1 MKSVP
6 KILENPNYTPWN
18 ALNCVSQKVE
28 EKFSKRL
35 FPFLCNIKSI
45 PLGKYQNLDIG
56 KNGQYIVNKVRLQK
70 SAIQFISVI

>member
-1 MKSVP
+1 MKIVP
-6 KILENPNYTPWN
+6 KILEIPSYTPWN

-28 EKFSKRL
+28 ETFSKRL

-45 PLGKYQNLDIG
+45 PLGKYQILPIG
-56 KNGQYIVNKVRLQK
+56 KKVECIVNKVRLQN